1 MKDAG
6 ILLNGCWT
14 SLRYPLIDRL
24 SHSSARSASGPGTN
38 GQPVSPAVV
47 SCVAIYSVVV
57 CPLGFS
63 RVVMGD
69 SGFDGFNLLGK
80 LGSLGTAWR
89 LLG

>member
-1 MKDAG
+1 M
-6 ILLNGCWT
+6 
-14 SLRYPLIDRL
+14 PLIRERVKGVDQPYRQGT
-24 SHSSARSASGPGTN
+24 SSPSILPMPRCF
-38 GQPVSPAVV
+38 PVLPAVV

-69 SGFDGFNLLGK
+69 SGFDGFNLLDK